1 MTQTYSQSR
10 LPYLGDSRP
19 AEESLRMATAW
30 PTQNAAPIIRSLV
43 GVFMVIIQ
51 SWFRIGSRNGVL
63 RLGEL
68 ADPSGCYSAANLST
82 EPLNVRMYK
91 RSSESTPKLE
101 TFPSEPS
108 SFHTFGESTPAAG
121 S

>member
-1 MTQTYSQSR
+1 
-10 LPYLGDSRP
+10 
-19 AEESLRMATAW
+19 MATAW

-68 ADPSGCYSAANLST
+68 ADPLACAPGCYSAVNLST

-101 TFPSEPS
+101 TFPSEPR